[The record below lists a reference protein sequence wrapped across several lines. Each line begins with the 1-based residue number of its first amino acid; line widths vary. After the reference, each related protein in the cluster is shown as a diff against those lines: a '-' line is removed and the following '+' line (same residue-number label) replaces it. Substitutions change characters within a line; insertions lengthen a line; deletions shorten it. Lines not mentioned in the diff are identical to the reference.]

1 MKDFLGKELEIGD
14 LVVVTEPKYRNLV
27 KAKIV
32 AFTPKKVRIEYRS
45 YLGHNDTYLS
55 EPDFLVLYQ
64 KFEWPNVCH
73 ESHKIVR
80 GSIDSMRYDLIC
92 DDCGA
97 AYQVPG
103 GWGSLRKP
111 CRGVK

>member
-45 YLGHNDTYLS
+45 YLGRNYTYLS

-73 ESHKIVR
+73 ESHKNVR
-80 GSIDSMRYDLIC
+80 SSDASTFDFIC
-92 DDCGA
+92 DVCGA
-97 AYQVPG
+97 TDQVPG

-111 CRGVK
+111 CEGVK